1 MNIRI
6 PMDQGIAGNVA
17 TTGHLMNI
25 PDAYEHPQFNQ
36 AIDKKSGYRT
46 RAILCM
52 PIKSGDQIIGVIQ
65 LINKVVGTGVFSTDD
80 EDIMMIFLAIA
91 GPILA
96 TSNLYAQIQ
105 GRGKGAGSE
114 DEMPSDTIKKTEYKS
129 MMPKMTEGEEE
140 ED

>member
-1 MNIRI
+1 VNIRI